1 MAAAQKISTGRRKT
15 ATARAILKSGK
26 GEFIVNDKPID
37 QYFGRET
44 TRVIARQSI
53 EGSGLADR
61 LDVTVT
67 VKGGGITG
75 QAGAIRHAVARA
87 LVAHDEEMRGKMRQS
102 GFLTRDAREVERKKV
117 GLHKARRR
125 PQYSKR

>member
-1 MAAAQKISTGRRKT
+1 MAAAQKVITGRRKT
-15 ATARAILKSGK
+15 ATARAILKSGNGK
-26 GEFIVNDKPID
+26 FVINDKPIE

-53 EGSGLADR
+53 EGAGVADR
-61 LDVTVT
+61 FDVIIT

-87 LVAHDEEMRGKMRQS
+87 LVAQDEEMRSKMRQG